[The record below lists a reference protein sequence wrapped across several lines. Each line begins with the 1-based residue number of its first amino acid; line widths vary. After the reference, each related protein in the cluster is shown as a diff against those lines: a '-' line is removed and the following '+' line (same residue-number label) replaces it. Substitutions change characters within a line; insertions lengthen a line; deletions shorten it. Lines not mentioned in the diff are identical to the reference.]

1 MYYSPQ
7 VLKVTIPFI
16 GRCCLFPWDRMKHQ
30 KHQALNPGPLELGIW
45 VWVLHTNGNP
55 VSKSGPLFRVGVEHQ
70 PDMFISNAVEL
81 PSCFARAPL
90 VWSSH
95 SWCHLQWQF
104 GCCQVA
110 LGIRGLNGEE
120 NSGGCLRKGLDES
133 GRKFRKVSGWLWLI
147 YIDLGFGSSSKVYC
161 F

>member
-110 LGIRGLNGEE
+110 LGIRGLHGGGKLRWLLEE
-120 NSGGCLRKGLDES
+120 RV
-133 GRKFRKVSGWLWLI
+133 GRKWQKVQESFRMVVI
-147 YIDLGFGSSSKVYC
+147 DNIDLGFGSSSKVYC